1 MTFSQKQIDTLARL
15 ARITLT
21 PDEERKFSDQLS
33 SILEYVES
41 VRKVDTT
48 GVSAEF
54 HLRELKGVSADD
66 AVNPVEAD
74 SVVDVAPRT
83 SERMIEIPPL
93 HHE

>member
-1 MTFSQKQIDTLARL
+1 MTFSQEQIDTLARL

-33 SILEYVES
+33 SILDYVES

-48 GVSAEF
+48 GVSTAF
-54 HLRELKGVSADD
+54 HLPELKSVSAED
-66 AVNPVEAD
+66 VVHPVEAD
-74 SVVDVAPRT
+74 SVVDAAPRR